1 MGPGITIRY
10 NESDVQ
16 ELAERIQDACKTL
29 QQNLGGGTYV
39 PETDNMVTTAFAKE
53 KYNVSM

>member
-16 ELAERIQDACKTL
+16 ELAERIQEVCKTL
-29 QQNLGGGTYV
+29 QQNLGGGTYI
-39 PETDNMVTTAFAKE
+39 PETDNTVTTSSAKE